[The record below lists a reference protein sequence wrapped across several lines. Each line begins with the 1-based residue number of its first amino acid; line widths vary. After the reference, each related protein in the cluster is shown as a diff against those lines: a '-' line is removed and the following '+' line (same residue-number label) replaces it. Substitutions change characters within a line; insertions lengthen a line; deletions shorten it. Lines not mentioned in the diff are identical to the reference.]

1 MAKRKV
7 PVAGRSSRPLLG
19 MFYMSVACALFPVMN
34 GLVKLLTL
42 RYDPTQVVWFRVT
55 SHLVLVTLVFAPRLG
70 WSLVRTRRIGA
81 QLVSSI
87 SMLLSTL
94 LFFSAVKSI
103 GVAEAI
109 AVSFVGPVLIVV
121 LAWPMLG
128 ERLTALGSAAV
139 VLGFAGVLVVIR
151 PGSSV
156 FQWASL
162 LLVGSAAAYALYQIV
177 IRRLGT
183 TDHPATTIFYS
194 VLLGAIL
201 MSALLPFV
209 WRTPVSAGDWLLL
222 CSLGAFGGLGHYCVA
237 KAATFAPVNLIAPLN
252 YTQMIGSVIVG
263 YLMFAEVP
271 DPYTWFGTV
280 LIVLAGL
287 LAGWQGRRNQGEAR

>member
-1 MAKRKV
+1 MAKL

-19 MFYMSVACALFPVMN
+19 MLYMCAACALFPVMN
-34 GLVKLLTL
+34 GLVKLLTGL
-42 RYDPTQVVWFRVT
+42 YAPTQVVWFRVT
-55 SHLVLVTLVFAPRLG
+55 VHLVLVAVVFLPRLG
-70 WSLVRTRRIGA
+70 LGLFRTHRIGA
-81 QLVSSI
+81 QFVSSL

-109 AVSFVGPVLIVV
+109 AVSFVGPVLVV
-121 LAWPMLG
+121 LLAWPMLG
-128 ERLTALGSAAV
+128 ERITAVGFAAV
-139 VLGFAGVLVVIR
+139 MLGFAGVLVVIR

-162 LLVGSAAAYALYQIV
+162 LLVGSAAAYALYQVV

-209 WRTPVSAGDWLLL
+209 WTTPVNARDWLLL

-237 KAATFAPVNLIAPLN
+237 KAMVFAPANLIAPLN

-263 YLMFAEVP
+263 YLMFAEIP
-271 DPYTWFGTV
+271 DFYTWLGSAV
-280 LIVLAGL
+280 IIVAGLIV
-287 LAGWQGRRNQGEAR
+287 GWQ